1 MRLQEPQE
9 AHEEGGST
17 LGPGNEDRKA
27 WLVKAELEESLCTGQ
42 QDVKVSQV
50 SGHSVDFH

>member
-9 AHEEGGST
+9 AHEESGST
-17 LGPGNEDRKA
+17 LGPGNEDRKV